1 MGNQNIMKLTF
12 HKKDFNSLDLKE
24 VRSNTPLRELSPTP
38 LDKHRSRDPSPFR
51 MPPLKLT
58 SGTTTPGDSQAQDPH
73 AYFSRPDSSQSI
85 YGQRGTK
92 LDMDSFRAAMEAKQM
107 EDESPPQRRGQ
118 PSQPPGF
125 QAQLAKSA
133 SGNIVLRRSD
143 GTEGGTTG
151 SMFDSER
158 PSSAMSDASI
168 N

>member
-73 AYFSRPDSSQSI
+73 AYFSRPEKKHREEK
-85 YGQRGTK
+85 QR
-92 LDMDSFRAAMEAKQM
+92 LEAEEK
-107 EDESPPQRRGQ
+107 
-118 PSQPPGF
+118 
-125 QAQLAKSA
+125 
-133 SGNIVLRRSD
+133 
-143 GTEGGTTG
+143 
-151 SMFDSER
+151 ER
-158 PSSAMSDASI
+158 I
-168 N
+168 KRKEEEEK